1 MKTTAPLL
9 SILIPS
15 IGERRDRAAALFDKL
30 AAQQSAGNL
39 PVEILQLTD
48 NRRRSVGLKRQAL
61 LDSARGRFIA
71 FVDDDDDVSDDYVPR
86 LLQAIQTHPDAEVIT
101 FDQAATY
108 NGKPFTVHFQLG
120 AKDENLILDGPDDQ
134 VITRGPWHVCAWRR
148 EKIRHCQFLDTNY
161 GEDAAWVRQ
170 ARQHVT
176 RGHHIPR
183 VLHHY
188 RHDAR
193 TTLAPEKTAT
203 ATL

>member
-1 MKTTAPLL
+1 MPPPLL
-9 SILIPS
+9 SILTPACW
-15 IGERRDRAAALFDKL
+15 ERVDQARALTEKI
-30 AAQQSAGNL
+30 AAQITDPAS
-39 PVEILQLTD
+39 VEHLVLYD
-48 NRRRSVGLKRQAL
+48 NRHRSVGLKRQSL

-71 FVDDDDDVSDDYVPR
+71 FVDDDDDVSDDYVAR

-120 AKDENLILDGPDDQ
+120 ATDEKLILDGPDDQ

-148 EKIRHCQFLDTNY
+148 EKIRHCQFLDTNF
-161 GEDAAWVRQ
+161 GEDHAWVYQ

-176 RGHHIPR
+176 RSHHIPR

-193 TTLAPEKTAT
+193 TTLAPEKA
-203 ATL
+203 A